1 MSVVSTLKNPLSF
14 YDRARE
20 YQYGTANINQMISA
34 ITEEILSSKPDLVIN
49 ANHDDE
55 KSSILRNEIIRLID
69 RDMIFASIGREKIIR
84 QIFDAMFGYGLL
96 QPYIEDEDISDIDG
110 TSFNEFSIKKKG
122 IRQSINIDFH
132 HNEALLT
139 YCKLIAIR
147 NGGILNENDSHCRVA
162 DLQKRLRI
170 NVSIPPRNI
179 NGPAISIRKHRRISY
194 TMGQLIEE
202 EMVTKEAS
210 TILINKIKTNQSIV
224 FCGKGASGK
233 TTLLRAL
240 INQIDDMERILIVE
254 SDAEIYPDKKFCIEQ
269 RVKRDSEGGN
279 SITLEMLI
287 KDGLTMSLDTYCIG
301 EITGA
306 EAYDF
311 IKASC
316 TGHRVLATI
325 HSDQAED
332 CLQRLVSLAAS
343 HYTIESEQSLYKM
356 VTQGIDIIVFLK
368 NFQVKKICQVSKK
381 VKHPLEV
388 LYAKD

>member
-14 YDRARE
+14 YDRASE
-20 YQYGTANINQMISA
+20 YQLGSANVSQMIVA
-34 ITEEILSSKPDLVIN
+34 ITNEILSEKPDIVIN

-69 RDMIFASIGREKIIR
+69 RDMIFVSIGREKLVR

-110 TSFNEFSIKKKG
+110 TAFNEFSIKKKG
-122 IRQSINIDFH
+122 LRTPININFH
-132 HNEALLT
+132 HKEALLA

-162 DLQKRLRI
+162 DLKMRLRI

-179 NGPAISIRKHRRISY
+179 NGPAISIRKHRKTSY
-194 TMGQLIEE
+194 TMEQLVEE
-202 EMVTKEAS
+202 NMITKEALE
-210 TILINKIKTNQSIV
+210 ILTHAIKTNKSVV

-233 TTLLRAL
+233 TTLMRAL
-240 INQIDDMERILIVE
+240 INQIDDMERVLIVE

-301 EITGA
+301 EITGS

-325 HSDQAED
+325 HSDKAED

-356 VTQGIDIIVFLK
+356 VAQGIDVIVFLK
-368 NFQVKKICQVSKK
+368 DFQVKQICQVAKTYDQ
-381 VKHPLEV
+381 PLEV
-388 LYAKD
+388 LYAKN